1 MRDGH
6 RMGAHA
12 LVRDAAGGVGGAQ
25 TRERRCLTIG
35 RSRRTDPL
43 RASLGVP
50 NVEASDVELQSLW
63 EVGTDALHY
72 QVILRDRFP
81 ASVTRFSVGGTAEDL
96 RAIAPWQTP
105 ACEPFPDE
113 RTQRLLGLHDD
124 SPHSTECGRLAQM
137 AQPKPEEGRESEPGP
152 VRVPNCVRGGLT
164 PRAAPDPYRD

>member
-1 MRDGH
+1 MTTELSTRRRGDGH

-12 LVRDAAGGVGGAQ
+12 AARDAAGGVGGAQ

-35 RSRRTDPL
+35 RSRRTGSL

-72 QVILRDRFP
+72 QVILRDLFP

-96 RAIAPWQTP
+96 RAIAARQSP
-105 ACEPFPDE
+105 AREPFADE
-113 RTQRLLGLHDD
+113 
-124 SPHSTECGRLAQM
+124 SAQ
-137 AQPKPEEGRESEPGP
+137 
-152 VRVPNCVRGGLT
+152 
-164 PRAAPDPYRD
+164 

>member
-1 MRDGH
+1 M
-6 RMGAHA
+6 
-12 LVRDAAGGVGGAQ
+12 
-25 TRERRCLTIG
+25 
-35 RSRRTDPL
+35 

-50 NVEASDVELQSLW
+50 DVEASDVELQSLW

-96 RAIAPWQTP
+96 RAIAPWQNP

-124 SPHSTECGRLAQM
+124 SPHSTEYGRLAQM
-137 AQPKPEEGRESEPGP
+137 AKPKPEKGRESEPAGTTRVLPMQLQMGDRLTDGTGEWEVVSRPYTTAGGRTP
-152 VRVPNCVRGGLT
+152 VSAFSGCSSP
-164 PRAAPDPYRD
+164 AAPRSGSGARTSASA